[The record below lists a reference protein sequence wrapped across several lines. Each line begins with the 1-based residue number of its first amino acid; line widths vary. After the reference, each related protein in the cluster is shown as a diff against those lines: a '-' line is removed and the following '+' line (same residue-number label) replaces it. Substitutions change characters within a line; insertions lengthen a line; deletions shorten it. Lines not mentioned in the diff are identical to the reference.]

1 MDKSDELQDLRE
13 KLSQE
18 EIKTYIYEQFI
29 KKV

>member
-1 MDKSDELQDLRE
+1 MDNDELQDLRE
-13 KLSQE
+13 KLSKE